1 MKELENTILAMAE
14 WLDEHTDGYLSIVT
28 KGGESMCVVKSR
40 DEKLLLESLVSGMVN
55 EPILKGL
62 MARALGIVMAL
73 DIENKSKQ
81 DKKDDTPI

>member
-1 MKELENTILAMAE
+1 MKELENTILAMTE

-28 KGGESMCVVKSR
+28 KDGESMCVVKSR

-62 MARALGIVMAL
+62 MSRALGIVMAL

-81 DKKDDTPI
+81 GKKDDTPL

>member
-28 KGGESMCVVKSR
+28 KGGELMCVVKSR
-40 DEKLLLESLVSGMVN
+40 DKKLLLESLVSGMVN